1 MTIDLQSF
9 ILGMGLVLVIA
20 LVIVSIVAMVKVMRL
35 EKNGNNIDL
44 GFQQQIDGLH
54 KDVDIKVGNLYKD
67 IDSRFDKFYNK
78 VKSPSPEEREEWRTR
93 ILEIMRKEGMKSLET
108 IKNNNE

>member
-35 EKNGNNIDL
+35 EKNGNNLSL
-44 GFQQQIDGLH
+44 GFQQQIDELH
-54 KDVDIKVGNLYKD
+54 KDVEVKVGNLYKD

-78 VKSPSPEEREEWRTR
+78 VKSSSPEEREEWKNRV
-93 ILEIMRKEGMKSLET
+93 LEIMRKEGVKNLTT
-108 IKNNNE
+108 IKNEE